1 MLQRVMHTVKD
12 VTNIIEDLYPVVCGC
27 VTRRKQSKPSNNQEQ
42 KQQSTQHRSTARSSA
57 DLTKLNQTPTLY
69 TLAKDKIVL
78 QITTPQ
84 AASSQRTHIARTQGC
99 GRMHP
104 VNRRVTTQYLCTQS
118 VTTRRRCGRNGK
130 HEAPC
135 ELSAHESI
143 GIAADQVESTVSGAA
158 RGGGGET
165 HTHTHTPCVVVH
177 GAHIHRM
184 HYHSFCSMC
193 AKCIPGKK
201 KTDRTSRQ
209 TQAGIGHSAPTH
221 RGAHVQ
227 HKIRRRQALRA
238 KSDPVSRRSNH
249 A

>member
-158 RGGGGET
+158 RGGGWGDT
-165 HTHTHTPCVVVH
+165 HTHTHSVCSRARSSYSPHALSQLLQHVCEMHTREKKNRSDITPDP
-177 GAHIHRM
+177 GGHRPQRP
-184 HYHSFCSMC
+184 Y
-193 AKCIPGKK
+193 
-201 KTDRTSRQ
+201 TQRRTRT
-209 TQAGIGHSAPTH
+209 TQDQAQASASS
-221 RGAHVQ
+221 
-227 HKIRRRQALRA
+227 KIRPGQ
-238 KSDPVSRRSNH
+238 
-249 A
+249 